1 MKKEDKNRL
10 ILNQNKKLIYQ
21 MIKLLNKK
29 KSKGMKMENKN

>member
-29 KSKGMKMENKN
+29 KSRGMKMENKK

>member
-29 KSKGMKMENKN
+29 KFRGMKMENKK